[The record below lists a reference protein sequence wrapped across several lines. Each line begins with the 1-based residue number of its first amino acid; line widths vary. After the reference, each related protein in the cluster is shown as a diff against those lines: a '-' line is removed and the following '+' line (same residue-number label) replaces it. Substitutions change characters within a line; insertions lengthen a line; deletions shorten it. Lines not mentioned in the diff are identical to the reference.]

1 MSSDRTLRG
10 LIASGRDD
18 AVAIAAHDAP
28 PLDYA
33 ALRAL
38 IDRSVRSLND
48 LGIGR
53 GDRVAIVLP
62 NGPEMATAFLC
73 VASAAASAPLNPAY
87 KQDEF
92 EFYLEDLKAKAL
104 IVEAGSASPALR
116 AAEKLGVKLITLT
129 PEPQAGAGAFR
140 LSGSSM
146 GAAARPGL
154 AEAQD
159 VALILHTSGTTSRPK
174 IVPLAHANIWTSA
187 RNIATSLELSAN
199 DRALN
204 VMPLFHIHG
213 LIAGLSAPLSRGG
226 SMFCTGGFNALK
238 FFAEMEEAKP
248 TWYTAVPTMHQTI
261 LTRAGR
267 HKEIIARHPLRF
279 IRSSSASLPPTVIGE
294 LEAVFKCPVIEAYGM
309 TEAAHQMAS
318 NPAQRRAQ
326 AGLGRRRRRS

>member
-1 MSSDRTLRG
+1 MSLDRTLRG

-129 PEPQAGAGAFR
+129 PEPRPARAR
-140 LSGSSM
+140 SGSP
-146 GAAARPGL
+146 ARRW
-154 AEAQD
+154 EQ
-159 VALILHTSGTTSRPK
+159 RPD
-174 IVPLAHANIWTSA
+174 PDS
-187 RNIATSLELSAN
+187 
-199 DRALN
+199 
-204 VMPLFHIHG
+204 
-213 LIAGLSAPLSRGG
+213 
-226 SMFCTGGFNALK
+226 
-238 FFAEMEEAKP
+238 
-248 TWYTAVPTMHQTI
+248 
-261 LTRAGR
+261 
-267 HKEIIARHPLRF
+267 
-279 IRSSSASLPPTVIGE
+279 
-294 LEAVFKCPVIEAYGM
+294 
-309 TEAAHQMAS
+309 
-318 NPAQRRAQ
+318 
-326 AGLGRRRRRS
+326 RRRRTSPSSCTRRAPPRGRKSCRWRTPTSGIRRATSPLRSSFRPTTARSMSCPCSTFTG

>member
-1 MSSDRTLRG
+1 MSSDRTLKG

-129 PEPQAGAGAFR
+129 PEPQTGAGAFR
-140 LSGSSM
+140 LSGSST
-146 GAAARPGL
+146 GEAARPGL
-154 AEAQD
+154 C
-159 VALILHTSGTTSRPK
+159 
-174 IVPLAHANIWTSA
+174 
-187 RNIATSLELSAN
+187 
-199 DRALN
+199 
-204 VMPLFHIHG
+204 
-213 LIAGLSAPLSRGG
+213 G
-226 SMFCTGGFNALK
+226 S
-238 FFAEMEEAKP
+238 
-248 TWYTAVPTMHQTI
+248 
-261 LTRAGR
+261 AGR
-267 HKEIIARHPLRF
+267 RPHPAHVGHDLAAENRAARARQHLD
-279 IRSSSASLPPTVIGE
+279 LG
-294 LEAVFKCPVIEAYGM
+294 
-309 TEAAHQMAS
+309 
-318 NPAQRRAQ
+318 AQHRHFARAF
-326 AGLGRRRRRS
+326 GS